1 MPYRNDSQAC
11 DHMTVHE
18 NPMIRQATNDQPPFT
33 RQDLGDGNSVSIGK
47 VPDHLLLNDK
57 EFETLWQMH
66 PSEHNRIL
74 IHGRQ
79 TPIPRWHRAFG
90 NDYRFSGQ
98 VATALDVPA
107 ILKPLLEWGRVAVD
121 DRLNGILVNWYDGAL
136 GHYIGPHHD
145 DQRQLVVGTSIVT
158 VSFGEERLFRMLRA
172 RNDSAGETM
181 SNCKHDFTA
190 TTGGVIVI
198 PWSTNRVWKH
208 CVPKS
213 TRYRGRR
220 ISITLRA
227 FRAVES
233 ARRPV

>member
-1 MPYRNDSQAC
+1 
-11 DHMTVHE
+11 
-18 NPMIRQATNDQPPFT
+18 MIRDTTANPLAFSVVGLD
-33 RQDLGDGNSVSIGK
+33 DGHSVSIGK
-47 VPDHLLLNDK
+47 VPAHLLLSDK

-66 PSEHNRIL
+66 PSEHSRIL

-107 ILKPLLEWGRVAVD
+107 ILKPLLEWARVAVD

-145 DQRQLVVGTSIVT
+145 DQRQLVVGTPIVT
-158 VSFGEERLFRMLRA
+158 ISFGEERIFRMLRA
-172 RNDSAGETM
+172 RNDSAAETM
-181 SNCKHDFTA
+181 SNRKHDFTA

-213 TRYRGRR
+213 ARYRGRR

-227 FRAVES
+227 FRAAES